1 MEKVEDLI
9 KAVRSV
15 VTFSHESNNFC
26 TDLERIQKV
35 MFSYFFSLHKHLKY
49 L

>member
-15 VTFSHESNNFC
+15 VTFGNESNNFC
-26 TDLERIQKV
+26 ADLERI
-35 MFSYFFSLHKHLKY
+35 Y
-49 L
+49 LYYPS